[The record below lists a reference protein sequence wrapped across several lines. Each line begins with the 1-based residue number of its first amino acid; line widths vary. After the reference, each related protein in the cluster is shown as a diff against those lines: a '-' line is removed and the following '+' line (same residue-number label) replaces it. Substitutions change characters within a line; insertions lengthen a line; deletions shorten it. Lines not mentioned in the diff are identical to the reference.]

1 MSLYTVDF
9 GNGSLPKGLVQ
20 NGKDLSQTI
29 YVRPLSSYV
38 KNQPEFALY
47 ELAIRTQDGVQ
58 RHQVHGKALLSWAR
72 KEGSDVNSYL
82 INLLERLDNPLT
94 DYAGLSVTGRPLI
107 MGIVNVTPDSF
118 SDGGDNFDASHAIA
132 HGKQLLAQGAD
143 ILDIG
148 GESTRPGAAPVSLE
162 EELRRVVPVIEGL
175 KDTGAK
181 ISIDTRNAPVMEAA
195 IKAGA
200 HIINDVTAL
209 EGQGALDTAI
219 KLDVPVMLMHMQ
231 GEPQTMQENPVYEDC
246 VLDVYDYLKDRINM
260 CIAAGIKR
268 ANICI
273 DPGIGFG
280 KTLDH
285 NMAILNQLS
294 LYHGLGCPVLLGA
307 SRKSFIPKI
316 CGDVA
321 PKDRIAGSLAAA
333 IKGAQAATQIVRV
346 HDVFET
352 KQALDVWGA

>member
-1 MSLYTVDF
+1 
-9 GNGSLPKGLVQ
+9 
-20 NGKDLSQTI
+20 
-29 YVRPLSSYV
+29 
-38 KNQPEFALY
+38 
-47 ELAIRTQDGVQ
+47 
-58 RHQVHGKALLSWAR
+58 
-72 KEGSDVNSYL
+72 
-82 INLLERLDNPLT
+82 
-94 DYAGLSVTGRPLI
+94 

-118 SDGGDNFDASHAIA
+118 SDGGDNFDAARAIT
-132 HGKQLLAQGAD
+132 HGKELIAQGAD

-181 ISIDTRNAPVMEAA
+181 FSIDTRNAPVMEAA

-209 EGQGALDTAI
+209 EGEGALDTAI

-246 VLDVYDYLKDRINM
+246 VLDIYDYLKDRINM

-285 NMAILNQLS
+285 NMAILNQLA
-294 LYHGLGCPVLLGA
+294 LYHGLGCTVLLGA

-316 CGDVA
+316 CGDVP

-352 KQALDVWGA
+352 KQALDVWVA